1 MTANEN
7 LSQHP
12 PVGTFGVWARR
23 GTATPDLARELER
36 LGYGAV
42 WVGGSPADD
51 LANVESLLDATTTLT
66 VATGI
71 VNIWNADP
79 AALAA
84 SYHRIEQRHPGR
96 LLLGIGTGHREST
109 GAQAAKPFAALVDY
123 LDVLDAEAV
132 PRHDLV
138 LAALGPRVLRLAAE
152 RTAGAHPYLVTPPAH
167 EAGARDPRRGG
178 APRPRA
184 AGRAAR
190 GPRRGPGHRPTD
202 GRVSLP
208 RVRQLSQ
215 QPQAPRLYGGRPGR
229 RGQRPAH
236 RRTRRVWR
244 RSDDRASAART
255 SRCRC
260 RPCRHPAADRTGGGP
275 GGGLHRTRHD
285 ARTALTELATRAEA
299 PLAKSDRRQA

>member
-152 RTAGAHPYLVTPPAH
+152 RTAGAHPYLVTPQHTKLAR
-167 EAGARDPRRGG
+167 EILGAGALLAPEQRVVLRADPVE
-178 APRPRA
+178 ARA
-184 AGRAAR
+184 IG
-190 GPRRGPGHRPTD
+190 RPTVAYPYLGFVNYLNNLKRLGYTEADLAGEGSDRLIDELVVYGD
-202 GRVSLP
+202 GATIERRLREHLDAGADHVAI
-208 RVRQLSQ
+208 QL
-215 QPQAPRLYGGRPGR
+215 L
-229 RGQRPAH
+229 
-236 RRTRRVWR
+236 
-244 RSDDRASAART
+244 
-255 SRCRC
+255 
-260 RPCRHPAADRTGGGP
+260 TGPEEDPVAGY
-275 GGGLHRTRHD
+275 
-285 ARTALTELATRAEA
+285 TELATTLGLR
-299 PLAKSDRRQA
+299 